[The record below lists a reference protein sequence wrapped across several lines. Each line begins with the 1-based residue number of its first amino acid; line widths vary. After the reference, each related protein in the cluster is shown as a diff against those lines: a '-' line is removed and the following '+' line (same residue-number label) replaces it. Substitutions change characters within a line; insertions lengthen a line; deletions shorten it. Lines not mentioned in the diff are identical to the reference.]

1 MRNLMVKAIAWKQ
14 AHEARE
20 EGQTAVEYA
29 LVIGVVS
36 LAIVGVLFTAGSG
49 WIASIS
55 SKVTTAIGTAI

>member
-14 AHEARE
+14 AHTARE

-36 LAIVGVLFTAGSG
+36 IAIVGVLFTAASG
-49 WIASIS
+49 WIGTITTEI
-55 SKVTTAIGTAI
+55 TTAVQGAI